1 MTKLINGYKTSCTMA
16 RERIG
21 ELLVQRRSLRSQGK
35 SDTIK
40 DLDLDR
46 RIRLLYTEY
55 NDMRE
60 IIVHLTLLS
69 KALNSK
75 IDK

>member
-1 MTKLINGYKTSCTMA
+1 MRTLINGYKTSCTMA
-16 RERIG
+16 KKRIG
-21 ELLVQRRSLRSQGK
+21 ELLVQRRLLRSQGK

-55 NDMRE
+55 TEMRE

-69 KALNSK
+69 KALNK
-75 IDK
+75 N